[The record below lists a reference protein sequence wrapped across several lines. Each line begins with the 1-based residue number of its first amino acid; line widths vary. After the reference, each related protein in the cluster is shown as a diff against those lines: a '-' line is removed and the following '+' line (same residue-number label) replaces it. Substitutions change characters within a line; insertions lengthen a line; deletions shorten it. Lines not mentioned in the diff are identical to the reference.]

1 MAILSDQNRSDVEEV
16 FAEMTGDVTAH
27 VFTEDDCEYCE
38 DTVELNEE
46 LEELTDKYTV
56 EVHDLDSDLAA
67 EYDAAKHENAPVTI
81 LTDGEIEG
89 VQYFGIPSGQ
99 EFGAYVRDIVAVSTG
114 ETGLDDDIKAELA
127 EIDEDVNIKV
137 FVTLTCPHCPRAVET
152 AHKFAI
158 ENEHIT
164 SEMVEAQEFME
175 LSQEFGVQGVP
186 QVNINDHDG
195 QFTGAQPEG
204 QFLDQVKRSLS

>member
-16 FAEMTGDVTAH
+16 FAEMTGDVTAYI
-27 VFTEDDCEYCE
+27 FTSDDCEYCD

-46 LEELTDKYTV
+46 LEDLTDNYTV

-67 EYDAAKHENAPVTI
+67 EFDAARHDSGPVTV
-81 LTDGEIEG
+81 LTDGEIE
-89 VQYFGIPSGQ
+89 
-99 EFGAYVRDIVAVSTG
+99 
-114 ETGLDDDIKAELA
+114 AELA
-127 EIDEDVNIKV
+127 EIDQDVNIKV

-158 ENEHIT
+158 ESEYIT
-164 SEMVEAQEFME
+164 SEMVEAQEFMD

-195 QFTGAQPEG
+195 QFTGAQPEA

>member
-1 MAILSDQNRSDVEEV
+1 MAILSDQNRGDVEEV
-16 FAEMTGDVTAH
+16 FAEMTDEVTAY
-27 VFTEDDCEYCE
+27 VFTDDCEYCE

-46 LEELTDKYTV
+46 LAELSDLYTL
-56 EVHDLDSDLAA
+56 EVHDLDSELA
-67 EYDAAKHENAPVTI
+67 EQYDADRYGSGPVTI
-81 LTDGEIEG
+81 LTDGELEG

-127 EIDEDVNIKV
+127 EIDEPVNIKV

-152 AHKFAI
+152 AHKFAM
-158 ENEHIT
+158 ENDNIT
-164 SEMVEAQEFME
+164 SEMVEAQEYME

-195 QFTGAQPEG
+195 EFTGAQPEP
-204 QFLDQVKRSLS
+204 QFLEQVKNALN

>member
-16 FAEMTGDVTAH
+16 FAEMSEEVTAYI
-27 VFTEDDCEYCE
+27 FTDDCEYCD

-46 LEELTDKYTV
+46 LEELTDDFTV
-56 EVHDLDSDLAA
+56 EVHDLDSDLAE
-67 EYDAAKHENAPVTI
+67 EYDAARHGSGPVTV
-81 LTDGEIEG
+81 LTDGELKG

-127 EIDEDVNIKV
+127 EIDEAVNLKV

-158 ENEHIT
+158 ENENIT

-195 QFTGAQPEG
+195 QFTGAQPEA
-204 QFLDQVKRSLS
+204 QFLEQIQRTLN

>member
-16 FAEMTGDVTAH
+16 FAEMTDEVTAYI
-27 VFTEDDCEYCE
+27 FTDDCEYCD

-56 EVHDLDSDLAA
+56 EVHDLDSDLAE
-67 EYDAAKHENAPVTI
+67 EYDAARHGSGPVTV
-81 LTDGEIEG
+81 LTDGELEG

-127 EIDEDVNIKV
+127 EIDEEVNLKV

-158 ENEHIT
+158 ENENFT

-195 QFTGAQPEG
+195 QFTGAQPEA
-204 QFLDQVKRSLS
+204 QFLEQIKRTLN

>member
-16 FAEMTGDVTAH
+16 FAEMSEEVTAYI
-27 VFTEDDCEYCE
+27 FTDDCEYCD

-46 LEELTDKYTV
+46 LEELTDNFTV
-56 EVHDLDSDLAA
+56 EVHDLDSALAE
-67 EYDAAKHENAPVTI
+67 EYDAARHGSGPVTV
-81 LTDGEIEG
+81 LTDGELKG

-127 EIDEDVNIKV
+127 EIDEEVNLKV

-158 ENEHIT
+158 ENENIT

-195 QFTGAQPEG
+195 QFTGAQPEA
-204 QFLDQVKRSLS
+204 QFLEQIQRSLN